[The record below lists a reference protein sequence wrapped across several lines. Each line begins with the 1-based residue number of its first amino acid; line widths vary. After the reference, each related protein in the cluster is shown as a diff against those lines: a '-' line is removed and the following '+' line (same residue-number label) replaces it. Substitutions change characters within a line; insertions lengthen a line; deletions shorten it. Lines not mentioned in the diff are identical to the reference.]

1 MEEINMTSSCIERRE
16 NRLRNISKEETLKIE
31 KKLMKYILLQKNM
44 QITRIKMMNNTS
56 EKILK
61 ILKDYSFD

>member
-1 MEEINMTSSCIERRE
+1 MTSSCIERRE